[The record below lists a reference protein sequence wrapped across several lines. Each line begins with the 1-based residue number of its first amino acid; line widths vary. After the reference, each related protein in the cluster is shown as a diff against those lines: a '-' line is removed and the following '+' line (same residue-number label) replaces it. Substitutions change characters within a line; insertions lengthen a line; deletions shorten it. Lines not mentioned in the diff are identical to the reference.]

1 MISYKL
7 LLVQAIILDFS
18 TCLSFIV
25 AEYSILSMEST
36 GKS

>member
-1 MISYKL
+1 MTYKL
-7 LLVQAIILDFS
+7 FLMQAIILDFS